1 MEWIFAQNIA
11 EALASAN
18 EGSRYVGGGLSL
30 TLLREHGVD
39 TPTRLIDLSALP
51 LQRIEG
57 RQGELRLGAQV
68 KIADLARDPMVQ
80 TLAPLL
86 RESAAQTA
94 TPAIRNQ
101 STLGGE
107 LLARTRCPLFR
118 DANNLRCSKRIPH
131 SGCALQEGVHA
142 SFAVLGGSPA
152 CIAPSSSELAV
163 ALGALSAQATLLS
176 QSGTKERAVPLLDL
190 YLAPGETPE
199 REFALEPGELLTS
212 VTIPVQTARRYGYAK
227 IALSPLHPVASAA
240 VMLEQRGDVIAS
252 ARVVLGGLTT
262 RPWRSQQSES
272 VLIGQSPN
280 AALFAKA
287 AAVALTDAAKSAG
300 SRAIVDA
307 GKQVIEIA
315 LQRVGDS
322 HGR

>member
-1 MEWIFAQNIA
+1 M
-11 EALASAN
+11 S
-18 EGSRYVGGGLSL
+18 
-30 TLLREHGVD
+30 
-39 TPTRLIDLSALP
+39 TPRRDLIDLSALP
-51 LQRIEG
+51 FAAHRG
-57 RQGELRLGAQV
+57 SPRRAATGAQV

-176 QSGTKERAVPLLDL
+176 QSGTKERVAAARPVSGAGRNAGARVCAGTRRAADKCDHSGPNG
-190 YLAPGETPE
+190 APVWV
-199 REFALEPGELLTS
+199 R
-212 VTIPVQTARRYGYAK
+212 K

-252 ARVVLGGLTT
+252 ARVVLGSYDTALAITAERVG
-262 RPWRSQQSES
+262 
-272 VLIGQSPN
+272 LIGQSPN
-280 AALFAKA
+280 GGAVAKA

-300 SRAIVDA
+300 SRRLSMLAS
-307 GKQVIEIA
+307 
-315 LQRVGDS
+315 R
-322 HGR
+322 